1 MKTVMVINS
10 KGGSGKTT
18 IAVNIAAYY
27 AQKGLDVNLVD
38 LDPQRSS
45 LDWLENRPLAKPK
58 IKGTASFT
66 KPLKKSGNMIVVYD
80 VPAAVHGHRL
90 ETYVKKAQ
98 KIVVPV
104 LPLSL
109 IHI

>member
-27 AQKGLDVNLVD
+27 AHKGLDVTLVD

-45 LDWLENRPLAKPK
+45 LDWLENRPLSKPK
-58 IKGTASFT
+58 IKGNKVIQKSKIEYKNICSLAKSFPCVT
-66 KPLKKSGNMIVVYD
+66 GSIGTFAFL
-80 VPAAVHGHRL
+80 
-90 ETYVKKAQ
+90 
-98 KIVVPV
+98 
-104 LPLSL
+104 
-109 IHI
+109 

>member
-27 AQKGLDVNLVD
+27 AHKGLDVTLVD

-45 LDWLENRPLAKPK
+45 
-58 IKGTASFT
+58 
-66 KPLKKSGNMIVVYD
+66 
-80 VPAAVHGHRL
+80 
-90 ETYVKKAQ
+90 
-98 KIVVPV
+98 
-104 LPLSL
+104 
-109 IHI
+109 